1 MKKGIATLLVLLSL
15 FTISTVYGQ
24 QSNQNTKA
32 DCIADAEQIRKLVLN
47 RDMLL
52 QQRNL
57 LIERVNL
64 LQKDIVN
71 YQELVKAKNGEINRL
86 DAEIALDSNIVST
99 YKSKIATY
107 DLKIA
112 SYNRDIEAMRDTYAK
127 EIKSRDVKLHGRRLE
142 DC

>member
-1 MKKGIATLLVLLSL
+1 
-15 FTISTVYGQ
+15 
-24 QSNQNTKA
+24 
-32 DCIADAEQIRKLVLN
+32 
-47 RDMLL
+47 MLL

-127 EIKSRDVKLHGRRLE
+127 EIKKQRRKTTWSQVGGLLITGGLGYLLLVK
-142 DC
+142 